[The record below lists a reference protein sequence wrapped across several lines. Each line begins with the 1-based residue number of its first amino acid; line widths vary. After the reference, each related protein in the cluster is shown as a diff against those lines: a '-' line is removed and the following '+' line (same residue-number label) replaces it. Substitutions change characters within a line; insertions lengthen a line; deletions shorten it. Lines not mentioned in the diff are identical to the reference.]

1 MPRPGS
7 VDDSGPSASSHDDGL
22 RASSHG
28 PRGTGRRPGMADDS
42 GSGFSGGFG
51 GFGGPVPRRSV
62 PRDGYWPGGYPYG
75 GRRRSG
81 IDLGDLINFGI
92 GVAYGRSQRRRDDIE
107 VPHLDESSMGP
118 SSYPAGAGT
127 PNGPYASQGGSAGTP
142 FPPTPYG
149 GGGGG
154 QGGRNPKSGTS
165 WLPVVGII
173 IAIVCVILLG
183 FLSCSGGSSSNGDG
197 SVPVSTYNRE
207 KIKGVAYDS
216 DDVDDELGWI
226 KDVRATERGLKSF
239 YDKTGIQPYVLL
251 AKYNAQLTTDG
262 EREQWA
268 KDWYNEH
275 IDNQDTLLL
284 VYFADRDADNVM
296 GHSTLINGRNV
307 STVMDAQAV
316 DIFWAYYDEYWY
328 STMSTDDAIVKTFD
342 STADRIMT
350 KTTTSH
356 DVMKWVVI
364 AVLILGVLVIA
375 GIIAWMLIKRR
386 REHEQYVE
394 RMVNTPLEEAED
406 PILNKYSQDDQ
417 KGQQ

>member
-1 MPRPGS
+1 
-7 VDDSGPSASSHDDGL
+7 
-22 RASSHG
+22 
-28 PRGTGRRPGMADDS
+28 
-42 GSGFSGGFG
+42 
-51 GFGGPVPRRSV
+51 
-62 PRDGYWPGGYPYG
+62 
-75 GRRRSG
+75 
-81 IDLGDLINFGI
+81 
-92 GVAYGRSQRRRDDIE
+92 
-107 VPHLDESSMGP
+107 
-118 SSYPAGAGT
+118 
-127 PNGPYASQGGSAGTP
+127 
-142 FPPTPYG
+142 
-149 GGGGG
+149 
-154 QGGRNPKSGTS
+154 
-165 WLPVVGII
+165 
-173 IAIVCVILLG
+173 
-183 FLSCSGGSSSNGDG
+183 
-197 SVPVSTYNRE
+197 
-207 KIKGVAYDS
+207 
-216 DDVDDELGWI
+216 
-226 KDVRATERGLKSF
+226 
-239 YDKTGIQPYVLL
+239 
-251 AKYNAQLTTDG
+251 
-262 EREQWA
+262 
-268 KDWYNEH
+268 
-275 IDNQDTLLL
+275 
-284 VYFADRDADNVM
+284 M